1 MKIIQ
6 NKKIIASGGV
16 IYRDVNEKE
25 IIICHRSKTNLFALP
40 KGKSENDESLE
51 NTALR
56 EVLEERGLECKI
68 VKPIGTI
75 EYLVPQREKY
85 FPKEVTFY
93 LMEVIGGDLENH
105 DQEFDEVK
113 WIKIEKAKT
122 ILTFQSES
130 DIINKILTNES
141 YI

>member
-56 EVLEERGLECKI
+56 EVLEETGLECKI

-130 DIINKILTNES
+130 DIVTRIIES
-141 YI
+141 ENIT

>member
-56 EVLEERGLECKI
+56 EVLEETGLECKI

-130 DIINKILTNES
+130 DIINKIVTNES

>member
-16 IYRDVNEKE
+16 IYREVNEKE

-56 EVLEERGLECKI
+56 EVLEETGLECKI

>member
-56 EVLEERGLECKI
+56 EVLEETGLECKI

>member
-56 EVLEERGLECKI
+56 EVLEETGLECKI

-85 FPKEVTFY
+85 V
-93 LMEVIGGDLENH
+93 
-105 DQEFDEVK
+105 
-113 WIKIEKAKT
+113 
-122 ILTFQSES
+122 
-130 DIINKILTNES
+130 
-141 YI
+141 

>member
-1 MKIIQ
+1 M
-6 NKKIIASGGV
+6 
-16 IYRDVNEKE
+16 
-25 IIICHRSKTNLFALP
+25 
-40 KGKSENDESLE
+40 
-51 NTALR
+51 
-56 EVLEERGLECKI
+56 LEETGLECKI